1 MKIETTGQI
10 VSNAICL
17 GDVDNDGNIEL
28 CIGNSLGVLNIYKD
42 SNLEPWRQCLNLG
55 NIVAI
60 TVGDLFNNGEKAMVV
75 ISADGH
81 LKGMEVSVYVEKNS
95 FVFYIFDAFLIV
107 EPKKNTFCVLNS
119 TWHHAIIVNSSL
131 ED

>member
-1 MKIETTGQI
+1 MIILPFNGQ
-10 VSNAICL
+10 VSLQKMLHNHAITL
-17 GDVDNDGNIEL
+17 NVTVDYIEL

-81 LKGMEVSVYVEKNS
+81 LKGMKVSVYVEKS
-95 FVFYIFDAFLIV
+95 LI
-107 EPKKNTFCVLNS
+107 
-119 TWHHAIIVNSSL
+119 
-131 ED
+131 